1 MSWIGIVVALVAAY
15 FAYKAIAFALKL
27 ALWGVV
33 LFGLYWFAAP
43 LLGLPRPF

>member
-1 MSWIGIVVALVAAY
+1 MSWIGIVLAVVAA
-15 FAYKAIAFALKL
+15 FLAYKVIAFVLKL

-43 LLGLPRPF
+43 FLGLPQPF